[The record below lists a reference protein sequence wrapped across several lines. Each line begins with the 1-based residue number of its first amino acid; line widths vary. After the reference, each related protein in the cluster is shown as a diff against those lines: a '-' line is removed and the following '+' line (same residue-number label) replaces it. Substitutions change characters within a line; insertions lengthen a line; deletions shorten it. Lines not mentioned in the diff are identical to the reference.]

1 MKGKTLFIIYQAG
14 RIITAIILSI
24 CVIFLF
30 LKTQMLQA
38 INTLG
43 VSVVIFSWLVLFMA
57 CARSVLYSNLKC
69 LC

>member
-24 CVIFLF
+24 CVIFLL

-43 VSVVIFSWLVLFMA
+43 GKYCNLFMV

>member
-24 CVIFLF
+24 CVIFLL

-43 VSVVIFSWLVLFMA
+43 GKCCNLFMA